1 MDRAWRCVWTAF
13 LLSLGACSAGGGER
27 TAVSASTRTKAPVVV
42 PASSREIL
50 GLASGGR
57 ARATLVNVWA
67 TWCVPCREE
76 FPLLV
81 RLAREYQPRG
91 LELIL
96 VSADFDDRLPAVRRF
111 LAAQGVTDTS
121 YLKAEGDQSFIDALS
136 PKWSGALPATFVY
149 DGAGRQ
155 IAFWEG
161 KADEARLRKS
171 FEGALVK
178 RSSME
183 DSSR

>member
-1 MDRAWRCVWTAF
+1 
-13 LLSLGACSAGGGER
+13 
-27 TAVSASTRTKAPVVV
+27 
-42 PASSREIL
+42 
-50 GLASGGR
+50 
-57 ARATLVNVWA
+57 VNVWA

-76 FPLLV
+76 FPLLL
-81 RLAREYQPRG
+81 RLAREYEPRG
-91 LELIL
+91 LELLL

-121 YLKAEGDQSFIDALS
+121 YLKAEDDMSFIDALS
-136 PKWSGALPATFVY
+136 PRWSGALPATFVY

-171 FEGALVK
+171 LEEALAK

-183 DSSR
+183 DSSP